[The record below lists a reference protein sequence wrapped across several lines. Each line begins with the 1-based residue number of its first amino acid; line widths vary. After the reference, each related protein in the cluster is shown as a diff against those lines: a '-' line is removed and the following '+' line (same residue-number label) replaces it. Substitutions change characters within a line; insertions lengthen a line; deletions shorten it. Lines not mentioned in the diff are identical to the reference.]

1 MRRLLVLIAV
11 FGLCAAGAAEEIIV
25 AAAADLS
32 FAVKE
37 LAVEF
42 EHKTGHK
49 VKVSRGSSGNFYSQI
64 RNGAPF
70 DVFMSADLDYPK
82 RLEAE
87 GLVEPGSIYRY
98 AVGRIVL
105 WTAKG
110 SRVDVQ
116 RGMGVL
122 LDPAVRKIAIANP
135 THAPYGRAAVSAMTA
150 ARAYEQIKD
159 KLVFGEN
166 VAQAAQFVD
175 SGNADV
181 GVIAL
186 SLAVAPTMKDRGSY
200 WEIPAASYPAIA
212 QGAAILRSSKHKQ
225 AAQAFLEFLKSKEAV
240 EILRKHGFS
249 LR

>member
-1 MRRLLVLIAV
+1 
-11 FGLCAAGAAEEIIV
+11 
-25 AAAADLS
+25 
-32 FAVKE
+32 
-37 LAVEF
+37 
-42 EHKTGHK
+42 
-49 VKVSRGSSGNFYSQI
+49 
-64 RNGAPF
+64 
-70 DVFMSADLDYPK
+70 
-82 RLEAE
+82 
-87 GLVEPGSIYRY
+87 
-98 AVGRIVL
+98 
-105 WTAKG
+105 
-110 SRVDVQ
+110 
-116 RGMGVL
+116 MGVL
-122 LDPAVRKIAIANP
+122 LDPAVRKISIANP

-186 SLAVAPTMKDRGSY
+186 SLAVAPTMKERGRY

-225 AAQAFLEFLKSKEAV
+225 AAQAFVAFLKSKEAV